1 MFAAFGT
8 SQSLFGGTQTGTF
21 SATPGQGTGASGGL
35 FGTGTQGGGFLG
47 TAAGGTAGTGTT
59 VKFVP
64 VAGTDVVMKGG
75 SQQSVSTKLQCITGM
90 KEYEAKS
97 LEVGV
102 LDVVSCSLDW
112 CAAVA
117 KTNSILTQSINQYV
131 HLYIA

>member
-21 SATPGQGTGASGGL
+21 SGTPAQSTGTSGGL
-35 FGTGTQGGGFLG
+35 FGTATQGGGFLG
-47 TAAGGTAGTGTT
+47 TAAAGTAGCGTT

-90 KEYEAKS
+90 KEYETKS

-102 LDVVSCSLDW
+102 MDVV
-112 CAAVA
+112 
-117 KTNSILTQSINQYV
+117 
-131 HLYIA
+131 

>member
-8 SQSLFGGTQTGTF
+8 SQSLFGGTQAGTFTGTP
-21 SATPGQGTGASGGL
+21 AQGTGTSGGL

-47 TAAGGTAGTGTT
+47 TAATGAAGCGTM

-90 KEYEAKS
+90 KEYETKS
-97 LEVGV
+97 LEVGTV
-102 LDVVSCSLDW
+102 DVV
-112 CAAVA
+112 
-117 KTNSILTQSINQYV
+117 
-131 HLYIA
+131 